1 MNLKSVPPRV
11 RGYMYIAWTGM
22 ALGALGVLGFVLSF
36 WQVGSVAVAE
46 ADLAAA
52 TPWFAY
58 ISIFV
63 WLLGLGVAWYGRR
76 KLDAAVR
83 ERKRELADAAR
94 VELD

>member
-1 MNLKSVPPRV
+1 VNLKSVPPRV
-11 RGYMYIAWTGM
+11 RNYIYITWTGM
-22 ALGALGVLGFVLSF
+22 GLGLLGLLGFIASF
-36 WQVGSVAVAE
+36 FQVGSPTVAA
-46 ADLAAA
+46 ADLNAE

-63 WLLGLGVAWYGRR
+63 WLAGLAIAWYGRR

-83 ERKRELADAAR
+83 ERKKELADAAR